1 MDAAAEMTRDS
12 WNFTCHA
19 QYSFILISS
28 KTICRKKCSS
38 QQDALHFTKAIK
50 KFDIAIQTS
59 HGVPLFA
66 QDEYKY
72 WNLTL
77 FQLLQD
83 SNPIIV
89 RKMYRK
95 LQYGVEWCNS
105 DSCQFFFPLQSRL
118 LKLIHVLWL
127 ASQLLLDE
135 RPLRSVL
142 ITQECYLIDWFVD
155 TLMERM
161 RYVTSHI

>member
-1 MDAAAEMTRDS
+1 MLTAILAKILTSGPLLLLTLITEDE
-12 WNFTCHA
+12 C
-19 QYSFILISS
+19 ILILSS

-83 SNPIIV
+83 SNPIIK

-95 LQYGVEWCNS
+95 L
-105 DSCQFFFPLQSRL
+105 
-118 LKLIHVLWL
+118 
-127 ASQLLLDE
+127 
-135 RPLRSVL
+135 
-142 ITQECYLIDWFVD
+142 
-155 TLMERM
+155 
-161 RYVTSHI
+161 